1 VTVRRKGAYV
11 RRTIKPGPFR
21 LRIAYLVNCYPAPSH
36 SFVRREIAGVE
47 AAGVEV
53 LRYSIR
59 PAPDSLPDP
68 RDAAER
74 DVTTFVL
81 ARGMTGLFGA
91 LIAEAVMHPLGFAH
105 TLGRAFAMARAS
117 WGDAWRQLAYLAEA
131 AWLCRDW
138 RRHRV
143 THVHAHF
150 GTNPAAVARLA
161 RAWGGPRYSFTVHGP
176 DEFDTPLSGDLS
188 GKIADSAFVAA
199 ISSYGRSQLM
209 RWSRDENWSKIRV
222 VRCGV
227 DASFIDQPASD
238 PPDNAALC
246 CVARLSP
253 QKGLHILVEAVARIA
268 PERPD
273 LKVVIVGD
281 GPLRASLEGQA
292 AALGVTGNIVFAGVA
307 SGDAVR
313 QHLLDARA
321 FVLPSFAEGLP
332 VVLME
337 ALALRR
343 PVITTWVAGIPE
355 LVDARVG
362 WLVPPGDVAALA
374 DAIGVALDAPPAAL
388 AAMGD
393 AGRARVQAAHDAA
406 ANGAQMADLI
416 RASAA

>member
-1 VTVRRKGAYV
+1 M
-11 RRTIKPGPFR
+11 
-21 LRIAYLVNCYPAPSH
+21 RIAYLVNCYPAPSH
-36 SFVRREIAGVE
+36 SFIRREIAGVE
-47 AAGVEV
+47 AAGLTV

-59 PAPDSLPDP
+59 TAPPSLPDP

-74 DVTTFVL
+74 EVTTTVL
-81 ARGMTGLFGA
+81 TQGVFALVGA
-91 LIAEAVMHPLGFAH
+91 LAAQIITHPAGFLRAI
-105 TLGRAFAMARAS
+105 GRALAMARAS
-117 WGDAWRQLAYLAEA
+117 WGSAWRQLAYLAEA
-131 AWLCRDW
+131 AWLCRAW
-138 RRHRV
+138 RREGV

-176 DEFDTPLSGDLS
+176 DEFDTPLSGDLQ
-188 GKIADSAFVAA
+188 GKIADAAFVAG

-209 RWSRDENWSKIRV
+209 RWSTPEHWAKIAT

-227 DASFIDQPASD
+227 DASFLDCDAGD
-238 PPDNAALC
+238 PPDNATLC

-253 QKGLHILVEAVARIA
+253 QKGLHILIEAIAQVA

-273 LKVVIVGD
+273 LRVVIVGD
-281 GPLRASLEGQA
+281 GPLRASLEQQA
-292 AALGVTGNIVFAGVA
+292 ATLGVTGNFAFVGTA

-321 FVLPSFAEGLP
+321 FILPSFAEGLP

-355 LVDARVG
+355 LVDAKVG
-362 WLVPPGDVAALA
+362 WLSPAGDVEELA
-374 DAIGVALDAPPAAL
+374 NAIRAAL
-388 AAMGD
+388 AAPVTDLARMGD
-393 AGRARVQAAHDAA
+393 EGRRRVAAAHNAM
-406 ANGAQMADLI
+406 ANGAELAALI
-416 RASAA
+416 QAGTT

>member
-1 VTVRRKGAYV
+1 
-11 RRTIKPGPFR
+11 

-36 SFVRREIAGVE
+36 SFVRREIGGVE
-47 AAGVEV
+47 AAGLTV

-59 PAPDSLPDP
+59 PAPPALPDP

-74 DVTTFVL
+74 DLTTTVL
-81 ARGMTGLFGA
+81 AQGGIA
-91 LIAEAVMHPLGFAH
+91 LIAAFFLEAITHPIGLMRAA
-105 TLGRAFAMARAS
+105 GRAFAMARAS
-117 WGDAWRQLAYLAEA
+117 WGSALRQLAYLAEA

-138 RRHRV
+138 RQRGV

-150 GTNPAAVARLA
+150 GTNSAAVARLA
-161 RAWGGPRYSFTVHGP
+161 HAWGGPRYSFTVHGP
-176 DEFDTPLSGDLS
+176 DEFDAPGAIDLG
-188 GKIADSAFVAA
+188 GKIADAAFVAG

-209 RWSRDENWSKIRV
+209 RWSAPGDWQKIEV

-227 DASFIDQPASD
+227 ERAFLEKAAD
-238 PPDNAALC
+238 PPDSATLC
-246 CVARLSP
+246 CVARLGP
-253 QKGLHILVEAVARIA
+253 QKGLHILVEAVARVA

-273 LKVVIVGD
+273 LRVVIVGD
-281 GPLRASLEGQA
+281 GPLREQLEAQA
-292 AALGVTGNIVFAGVA
+292 ATNGVSNHIHFAGVA
-307 SGDAVR
+307 GGEAVR

-355 LVDARVG
+355 LVDSAVG
-362 WLVPPGDVAALA
+362 WLSPPGDVEALANAIRAAL
-374 DAIGVALDAPPAAL
+374 DTPVEQL

-393 AGRARVQAAHDAA
+393 AGRDRVRAAHDAD
-406 ANGAQMADLI
+406 ANGAQLAGLI
-416 RASAA
+416 RASAG

>member
-1 VTVRRKGAYV
+1 
-11 RRTIKPGPFR
+11 
-21 LRIAYLVNCYPAPSH
+21 LHIAYLVNCYPAPSH

-47 AAGVEV
+47 AAGLTVR
-53 LRYSIR
+53 RYSIR
-59 PAPDSLPDP
+59 SAPAALPDA

-74 DVTTFVL
+74 NVTTTVL
-81 ARGMTGLFGA
+81 AQGKLALLAALFVETI
-91 LIAEAVMHPLGFAH
+91 LHPIGFLRAA
-105 TLGRAFAMARAS
+105 GRAFAMARAS
-117 WGDAWRQLAYLAEA
+117 WGSGWRQLAYLAEA

-138 RRHRV
+138 RRHEI

-161 RAWGGPRYSFTVHGP
+161 HTWGGPPFSFTVHGP
-176 DEFDTPLSGDLS
+176 DEFDAPGAIDLD
-188 GKIADSAFVAA
+188 GKIADAAFVAA

-209 RWSRDENWSKIRV
+209 RWATPRDWPKIQI

-227 DASFIDQPASD
+227 DRAFLEPAAD
-238 PPDNAALC
+238 PPDNAVLC
-246 CVARLSP
+246 CVARLGP
-253 QKGLHILVEAVARIA
+253 QKGLHILIEAVAKVA

-273 LKVVIVGD
+273 LRVVIVGD
-281 GPLRASLEGQA
+281 GPLRDQLEEQA
-292 AALGVTGNIVFAGVA
+292 ARLGVSGNIHFAGVA
-307 SGDAVR
+307 GGDAVR

-355 LVDARVG
+355 LVDAEVG
-362 WLVPPGDVAALA
+362 WLSPPGDAESLA
-374 DAIGVALDAPPAAL
+374 KAICGALDTPVARL

-393 AGRARVQAAHDAA
+393 VGRERVRAAHDADV
-406 ANGAQMADLI
+406 NGANLATLI
-416 RASAA
+416 QAGAAG